1 MEGRC
6 GQAVCYES
14 DQGEAWAL
22 VENEN
27 GETLICKE
35 LLQSQ
40 DLAQRWSGLEAGKYT
55 GRMEVFISNREVKVL
70 RRQVKRTTQLS
81 DIRTYAKVR
90 EGFVWRRRVKSENGQ
105 LDPPFLYPI
114 CMCREP
120 LNPDFLYVCCESC
133 QSLFHEQCLSNM
145 ECPQCK
151 ASLGGIK
158 RQGSFVEEDLQK
170 HPSLQLERKPS
181 QVLQVTKYP
190 LMPQAAAELTAA
202 LNRLAEEAQHLQ
214 FILGEEDKVRQNLK
228 DKVLGALLLAQ
239 AEQRSQGEE
248 SFQDLKALQAISIE
262 AEAALYFSSSQTVKS
277 PNYGRR
283 ARMIIFNLLDEKNCD
298 LRANLLRG
306 SVVPKKLAFME
317 SKDMASV
324 SMKQLREERERKYL
338 EEQLICPNTGAKL
351 LVKTHKGEGVIDM
364 GEDRVLNSD
373 TTDLLETLQEHK
385 HAPMHEDE
393 EDPFDPNNHSSSSV
407 AEEVP
412 PPAHSPYILTRVY
425 EVVKDNTPQ
434 LLAQKI
440 RKRMMQYLKPEQV
453 EGIMKAIK

>member
-1 MEGRC
+1 MEGKC
-6 GQAVCYES
+6 GQAVCYEG
-14 DQGEAWAL
+14 DIGEAWAL
-22 VENEN
+22 VESEG
-27 GETLICKE
+27 GEVLLCKE
-35 LLQSQ
+35 LLQPQ
-40 DLAQRWSGLEAGKYT
+40 DLAQRWSGAEAGKYT
-55 GRMEVFISNREVKVL
+55 GRMEVFISNREVKVARKL
-70 RRQVKRTTQLS
+70 VKRTLQLS
-81 DIRTYAKVR
+81 DLRTYAKVR

-114 CMCREP
+114 CLCREP
-120 LNPDFLYVCCESC
+120 LNPDLLYVFCESC
-133 QSLFHEQCLSNM
+133 QTCFHEQCLSSP

-151 ASLGGIK
+151 ANLGGIK
-158 RQGSFVEEDLQK
+158 RQGSYLDEDLQK

-181 QVLQVTKYP
+181 QVLQVSKYP
-190 LMPQAAAELTAA
+190 LSSQAAAELSAA

-239 AEQRSQGEE
+239 AEQHSLGEDTAL
-248 SFQDLKALQAISIE
+248 DLKALQAISIE
-262 AEAALYFSSSQTVKS
+262 AEAALFFSSAQTVKS

-306 SVVPKKLAFME
+306 SVIPKRLAFME
-317 SKDMASV
+317 SKDMASS

-364 GEDRVLNSD
+364 GEERVLNSD
-373 TTDLLETLQEHK
+373 TTDLLETLQERK
-385 HAPMHEDE
+385 PAPQHEDE
-393 EDPFDPNNHSSSSV
+393 EDPFDPNNHSPS
-407 AEEVP
+407 ALTEVL
-412 PPAHSPYILTRVY
+412 PPAHSPYVLTRVY
-425 EVVKDNTPQ
+425 DIAKDNTPQ
-434 LLAQKI
+434 LLAKKI

-453 EGIMKAIK
+453 ESIMKAIK